1 VAAPPAPAVGL
12 SNYQE
17 PSMTRSLYALGGLF
31 VLALILFAQT
41 INMTPIRL
49 QDSPA
54 PSGSSAPAAPA
65 VADPATAI
73 EDLAAWP
80 MAAGH

>member
-1 VAAPPAPAVGL
+1 
-12 SNYQE
+12 
-17 PSMTRSLYALGGLF
+17 MTRSLYALGGLF

-41 INMTPIRL
+41 VNTTPIRL
-49 QDSPA
+49 ERAPVSSGSAAPA
-54 PSGSSAPAAPA
+54 PSA

-80 MAAGH
+80 MAAGR

>member
-1 VAAPPAPAVGL
+1 
-12 SNYQE
+12 
-17 PSMTRSLYALGGLF
+17 MIRSLYALGGLC

-41 INMTPIRL
+41 VNTTPIRL
-49 QDSPA
+49 ERAPA
-54 PSGSSAPAAPA
+54 PSGSAVPAAPA

-80 MAAGH
+80 VAAGR